1 MNILSRHAHYIID
14 VIGFSG
20 DGFLSLVLSSLHLF
34 LGNANTV
41 NQILAFQPLTTTK
54 YNGPPKAKHLC
65 DDICID
71 SSHQVASIDTNFVGE
86 ERIYMSFDGME
97 RSFSS
102 LRLSSFPCL
111 YLLPRLKRHS

>member
-1 MNILSRHAHYIID
+1 MPTTLLMRLVFLVMDSSHLYCRVCI
-14 VIGFSG
+14 FSWEMQTQSIK
-20 DGFLSLVLSSLHLF
+20 FLR
-34 LGNANTV
+34 
-41 NQILAFQPLTTTK
+41 QPLTTTK

-71 SSHQVASIDTNFVGE
+71 SSHQGASIDTNFVGE